1 MKLIKYITENKGTK
15 LIKKQE
21 KFNFIETGKKV
32 LAIESDAV
40 KILKDRLDNSFTVAC
55 EACFECTGKIIV
67 MGIGKS
73 GHIADKLAATLASTG
88 TPSFFVH
95 PGEAGHGDLG
105 MISNN
110 DIVIALSNSG
120 ETEEIIDLLPAL
132 RSMKVKIIA
141 LTGNKN
147 SKIANYSDIHID
159 VRVEEEACP
168 LNLAPTASTTA
179 ALAMGD
185 AIAVALLEK
194 RGFSIEDFAKS
205 HPGGSIGKRI
215 LLLVED
221 IMHTNDEIPI
231 VFENETLAQGLIEM
245 SQKALGMTTVVNKE
259 GDLVGIFTDGDLR
272 RKLED
277 NVDIQKTLMH
287 EVMTKDCLTAT
298 SNTLAV
304 KAIEMIQANKITS
317 LVVTKNKKVIGALNI
332 HDLFRAGV
340 M

>member
-1 MKLIKYITENKGTK
+1 

-21 KFNFIETGKKV
+21 KFNFIEIGKKV
-32 LAIESDAV
+32 LAIESDSIKV
-40 KILKDRLDNSFTVAC
+40 LKDRLDNSFAAAC

-95 PGEAGHGDLG
+95 PGEASHGDLG
-105 MISNN
+105 MISKN
-110 DIVIALSNSG
+110 DVVIALSNSG

-132 RSMKVKIIA
+132 RSIEVQIIA

-147 SKIANYSDIHID
+147 SKIANYSNIHID

-221 IMHTNDEIPI
+221 IMHTGDEIPI
-231 VFENETLAQGLIEM
+231 VFENEALEKGLIEM
-245 SQKALGMTTVVNKE
+245 SQKALGMTAVVNKK
-259 GDLVGIFTDGDLR
+259 GTLVGIFTDGDLR
-272 RKLED
+272 RKLEEK
-277 NVDIQKTLMH
+277 VDIKKTLMH
-287 EVMTKDCLTAT
+287 EVMTKDCLTVK
-298 SNTLAV
+298 SDILAV
-304 KAIEMIQANKITS
+304 KAIEIIQTNKITS
-317 LVVTKNKKVIGALNI
+317 LIVTKGKKVEGALNI